1 VAKRSGATWQLRPN
15 WGRSRSPTVK
25 GNQSV
30 PAFSRPKTGQR
41 PSRRNRELYEALI
54 AKSEGA
60 FLAARYA
67 RVSGRWSRIIVPSD
81 RDSGVENSTSVDG
94 SPTVRHSLY
103 TIMTVFAIIAPSEFP
118 ALSEAILM
126 KFPNDNLTI
135 APGQWLVAG
144 KGTAKD
150 ISDSLGITEGKVS
163 TAIVFTIVGFYGYAA
178 PNIWEWIA
186 AKLNQK
192 DG

>member
-1 VAKRSGATWQLRPN
+1 
-15 WGRSRSPTVK
+15 
-25 GNQSV
+25 
-30 PAFSRPKTGQR
+30 
-41 PSRRNRELYEALI
+41 
-54 AKSEGA
+54 
-60 FLAARYA
+60 
-67 RVSGRWSRIIVPSD
+67 
-81 RDSGVENSTSVDG
+81 
-94 SPTVRHSLY
+94 
-103 TIMTVFAIIAPSEFP
+103 MTVFAIIAPSEFP